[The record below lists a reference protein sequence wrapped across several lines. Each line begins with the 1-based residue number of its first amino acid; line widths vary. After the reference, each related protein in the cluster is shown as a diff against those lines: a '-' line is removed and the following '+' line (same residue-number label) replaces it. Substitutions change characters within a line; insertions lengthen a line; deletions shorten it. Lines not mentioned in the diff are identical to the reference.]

1 MTVNGVKDAKADAKA
16 KAAWIK
22 YDESK
27 TNPKKLVDA
36 INKKTNFKARLN
48 KQ

>member
-1 MTVNGVKDAKADAKA
+1 MTVNGVKDAKADVKTR
-16 KAAWIK
+16 AAWVQ

-27 TNPKKLVDA
+27 TNPKKLVEA

-48 KQ
+48 K